1 MSPNREFRRA
11 ASLAALIVLGT
22 GVLAGCAHRFNVEGV
37 LLKSAVDRRE
47 ITVSHEPIPGFM
59 DAMVM
64 PFKVRKPDLLPALNP
79 GERIRFRLV
88 VTRDGSFAEGVQV
101 LSPARPD
108 AGLLRSPAV
117 PVLTP
122 IGGGVPDFTLV
133 DGFGKRLAL
142 SDLRGQVVLVSFIY
156 TRCPLPDYCP
166 LQMANFKQVKA
177 QLGDRVGREVTLLTI
192 TFDPRYDTPEVMAR
206 YGNGYGADGKGW
218 SLLTGTPQEIQHVT
232 EIFGLEFWPE
242 EGLITHT
249 LQTAVIDRDGRLY
262 ATLDGKDY
270 TVDQLVDVVNAA
282 LVR

>member
-1 MSPNREFRRA
+1 MSPNREFRQA
-11 ASLAALIVLGT
+11 APLAALIVLGT

-88 VTRDGSFAEGVQV
+88 VTRSGSFAEGVQV